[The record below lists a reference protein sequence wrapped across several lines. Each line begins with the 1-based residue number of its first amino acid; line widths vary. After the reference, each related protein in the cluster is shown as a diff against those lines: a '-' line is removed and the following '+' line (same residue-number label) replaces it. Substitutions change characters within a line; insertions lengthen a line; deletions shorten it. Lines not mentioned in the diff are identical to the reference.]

1 MITTI
6 DKAGRVVIPKALRQ
20 RFHLGPD
27 TQLELIPDGDGIR
40 LRVPKREAVFVEKA
54 GVLVQ
59 QADTPAA
66 IDATAFINAHREARS
81 LHSIDGPQR
90 R

>member
-20 RFHLGPD
+20 QFHLGPD

-40 LRVPKREAVFVEKA
+40 LRVPKREADFVEKA

-59 QADTPAA
+59 RSDTTAA
-66 IDATAFINAHREARS
+66 IDATAFINAHREAHS
-81 LHSIDGPQR
+81 LHPTDGQSR
-90 R
+90 T